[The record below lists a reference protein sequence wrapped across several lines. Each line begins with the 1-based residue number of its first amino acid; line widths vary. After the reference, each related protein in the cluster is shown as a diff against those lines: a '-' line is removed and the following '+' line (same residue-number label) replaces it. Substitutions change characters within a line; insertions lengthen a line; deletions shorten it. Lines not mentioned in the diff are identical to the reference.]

1 MSSPT
6 LDLTQPLSEILRLS
20 TKEAHDSIAFSPAA
34 AKLSNGELLKEE
46 YVRFLMM
53 LWHVYAA
60 LEEGLERHATHPVLE
75 PTYNP
80 TLLKRAPSLSSDIA
94 QLLQV
99 PESTWESHPLHQSL
113 MNSPPQ
119 AMSAYVERIHAISNS
134 GDPTPL
140 VAHAYVRYLGD
151 LSGGQTIRHSLAK
164 AYNLD
169 EAASEG
175 LSFYAFK
182 ELSSSKPAS
191 LGEMKRIKDWFRNGM
206 NEGAGDNV
214 AVKGIWVSWPSS
226 HMVPGSYMLCLAAI
240 AQEAGDVFR
249 YNGDLFGAIL
259 EHPDLDEVQK
269 ELPVSPKAHY
279 GSGFAVSSVLAVITA
294 VSVAH
299 FFLVV
304 GGFSGPRGFAKL
316 AAAEQWFTS
325 FWGATV

>member
-1 MSSPT
+1 MTSST
-6 LDLTQPLSEILRLS
+6 LDLSQPLSDILRQS
-20 TKEAHDSIAFSPAA
+20 TKEAHDGIAFSPEA
-34 AKLSNGELLKEE
+34 AKLSNGELSKTE

-53 LWHVYAA
+53 LWHIYAA

-80 TLLKRAPSLSSDIA
+80 PLLRRAPSLSSDIA

-99 PESTWESHPLHQSL
+99 SESTWKSHPIHQSL
-113 MNSPPQ
+113 ITSPPK
-119 AMSAYVERIHAISNS
+119 AMSTYVNRIHDISNS

-164 AYNLD
+164 AYDLD
-169 EAASEG
+169 EASGEG

-206 NEGAGDNV
+206 NEGAGDNTSV
-214 AVKGIWVSWPSS
+214 KAV
-226 HMVPGSYMLCLAAI
+226 I
-240 AQEAGDVFR
+240 AQEAKDVFR
-249 YNGDLFGAIL
+249 YNGDLFNAIL
-259 EHPDLDEVQK
+259 EDPEQVRKDS
-269 ELPVSPKAHY
+269 PVTPKAQY
-279 GSGFAVSSVLAVITA
+279 SSGIAVSSVLAVITA

-299 FFLVV
+299 FFLVA

-325 FWGATV
+325 FWGSTVQ

>member
-1 MSSPT
+1 MASST
-6 LDLTQPLSEILRLS
+6 LDLSQPLSDILRQS
-20 TKEAHDSIAFSPAA
+20 TKEAHDGIAFSPEA
-34 AKLSNGELLKEE
+34 AKLSNGELSK
-46 YVRFLMM
+46 V
-53 LWHVYAA
+53 
-60 LEEGLERHATHPVLE
+60 GLERHATHPVLE

-80 TLLKRAPSLSSDIA
+80 PLLRRAPSLSSDIA

-99 PESTWESHPLHQSL
+99 SESTWKSHPIHQSL
-113 MNSPPQ
+113 ITSPPK
-119 AMSAYVERIHAISNS
+119 AMSTYVNRIHDISNS

-164 AYNLD
+164 AYDLD
-169 EAASEG
+169 EASGEG

-206 NEGAGDNV
+206 NEGAGDNTS
-214 AVKGIWVSWPSS
+214 VK
-226 HMVPGSYMLCLAAI
+226 AAI
-240 AQEAGDVFR
+240 AQEAKDVFR
-249 YNGDLFGAIL
+249 YNGDLFNAIL
-259 EHPDLDEVQK
+259 EHPEQVRKDS
-269 ELPVSPKAHY
+269 PVTPKAQY
-279 GSGFAVSSVLAVITA
+279 SSGIAVSSVLVVITA

-299 FFLVV
+299 FFLVA

-325 FWGATV
+325 FWGSTVQ

>member
-1 MSSPT
+1 MSPST
-6 LDLTQPLSEILRLS
+6 LDMNQPLSELVRQS

-34 AKLSNGELLKEE
+34 AKLANGELMKEE

-53 LWHVYAA
+53 LWHIYAA

-99 PESTWESHPLHQSL
+99 PESTWTSHPLHQSL
-113 MNSPPQ
+113 ITNPPK
-119 AMSAYVERIHAISNS
+119 AMTMYVERINTISNS

-164 AYNLD
+164 AYDLD
-169 EAASEG
+169 EAAGEG

-182 ELSSSKPAS
+182 ELSSSKTAS
-191 LGEMKRIKDWFRNGM
+191 LGEMKRIKDWYRNGM

-214 AVKGIWVSWPSS
+214 AVK
-226 HMVPGSYMLCLAAI
+226 AAI
-240 AQEAGDVFR
+240 VQEANDVFR

-259 EHPDLDEVQK
+259 PDQDQSQK
-269 ELPVSPKAHY
+269 NLPVAPKAQY

-304 GGFSGPRGFAKL
+304 GGLSGPRGFAKL
-316 AAAEQWFTS
+316 AAAEQWFAS
-325 FWGATV
+325 FWGATATVQ

>member
-1 MSSPT
+1 MTSST
-6 LDLTQPLSEILRLS
+6 LDLSQPLSDILRQS
-20 TKEAHDSIAFSPAA
+20 TKEAHDGIAFSPEA
-34 AKLSNGELLKEE
+34 AKLSNGELSK
-46 YVRFLMM
+46 V
-53 LWHVYAA
+53 
-60 LEEGLERHATHPVLE
+60 GLERHATHPVLE

-80 TLLKRAPSLSSDIA
+80 PLLRRAPSLSSDIA

-99 PESTWESHPLHQSL
+99 SESTWKSHPIHQSL
-113 MNSPPQ
+113 ITSPPK
-119 AMSAYVERIHAISNS
+119 AMSTYVNRIHDISNS

-164 AYNLD
+164 AYDLD
-169 EAASEG
+169 EASGEG

-206 NEGAGDNV
+206 NEGAGDNTS
-214 AVKGIWVSWPSS
+214 VK
-226 HMVPGSYMLCLAAI
+226 AAI
-240 AQEAGDVFR
+240 AQEAKDVFR
-249 YNGDLFGAIL
+249 YNGDLFNAIL
-259 EHPDLDEVQK
+259 EHPEQVRKDS
-269 ELPVSPKAHY
+269 PVTPKAQY
-279 GSGFAVSSVLAVITA
+279 SSGIAVSSVLAAGPFLIFLRL

-299 FFLVV
+299 FFLVA

-325 FWGATV
+325 FWGSTVQ

>member
-113 MNSPPQ
+113 INSPPQ

-191 LGEMKRIKDWFRNGM
+191 LGEMRRIKDWFRNGM

-214 AVKGIWVSWPSS
+214 AVK
-226 HMVPGSYMLCLAAI
+226 AAI
-240 AQEAGDVFR
+240 AQEASDVFR

-259 EHPDLDEVQK
+259 EHPDLDQVQK

>member
-46 YVRFLMM
+46 YVWFLMM

-113 MNSPPQ
+113 INSPPQ

-191 LGEMKRIKDWFRNGM
+191 LGEMRRIKDWFRNGM

-214 AVKGIWVSWPSS
+214 AVK
-226 HMVPGSYMLCLAAI
+226 AAI
-240 AQEAGDVFR
+240 AQEASDVFR

-259 EHPDLDEVQK
+259 EHPDLDQVQK

>member
-1 MSSPT
+1 MASST
-6 LDLTQPLSEILRLS
+6 LDLSQPLSDILRQS
-20 TKEAHDSIAFSPAA
+20 TKEAHDGIAFSPEA
-34 AKLSNGELLKEE
+34 AKLSNGELSKTE

-53 LWHVYAA
+53 LWHIYAA

-80 TLLKRAPSLSSDIA
+80 PLLRRAPSLSSDIA

-99 PESTWESHPLHQSL
+99 SESTWKSHPIHQSL
-113 MNSPPQ
+113 ITSPPE
-119 AMSAYVERIHAISNS
+119 AMSTYVNRIHDISNS

-164 AYNLD
+164 AYDLD
-169 EAASEG
+169 EASGEG

-206 NEGAGDNV
+206 NEGAGDNTS
-214 AVKGIWVSWPSS
+214 VK
-226 HMVPGSYMLCLAAI
+226 AAI
-240 AQEAGDVFR
+240 AQEAKDVFR
-249 YNGDLFGAIL
+249 YNGDLFNAIL
-259 EHPDLDEVQK
+259 EHPEQVRKDS
-269 ELPVSPKAHY
+269 PVTPKAQY
-279 GSGFAVSSVLAVITA
+279 SSGIAVSSVLAVITA

-299 FFLVV
+299 FFLVA

-325 FWGATV
+325 FWGSTVQ

>member
-1 MSSPT
+1 MTSST
-6 LDLTQPLSEILRLS
+6 LDLSQPLSDILRQS
-20 TKEAHDSIAFSPAA
+20 TKEAHDGIAFSPEA
-34 AKLSNGELLKEE
+34 AKLSNGELSKTE

-53 LWHVYAA
+53 LWHIYAA

-80 TLLKRAPSLSSDIA
+80 PLLRRAPSLSSDIA
-94 QLLQV
+94 QLLQIS
-99 PESTWESHPLHQSL
+99 ESTWKSHPIHQSL
-113 MNSPPQ
+113 ITSPPK
-119 AMSAYVERIHAISNS
+119 AMSTYVNRIHDISNS

-164 AYNLD
+164 AYDLD
-169 EAASEG
+169 EASGEG

-206 NEGAGDNV
+206 NEGAGDNTSV
-214 AVKGIWVSWPSS
+214 KAV
-226 HMVPGSYMLCLAAI
+226 I
-240 AQEAGDVFR
+240 AQEAKDVFR
-249 YNGDLFGAIL
+249 YNGDLFNAIL
-259 EHPDLDEVQK
+259 EDPEQVRKDS
-269 ELPVSPKAHY
+269 PVTPKAQY
-279 GSGFAVSSVLAVITA
+279 SSGIAVSSVLAVITA

-299 FFLVV
+299 FFLVA

-325 FWGATV
+325 FWGSTVQ

>member
-113 MNSPPQ
+113 INSPPQ

-214 AVKGIWVSWPSS
+214 AVK
-226 HMVPGSYMLCLAAI
+226 AAI
-240 AQEAGDVFR
+240 AQEASDVFR

-259 EHPDLDEVQK
+259 EHPDLDQVQK